1 VAVHAIFLRR
11 VALLINLSG
20 EKDPISPAATKLLS
34 AMDTKPSEDFRE
46 TSTLPDLF
54 APVPRSFDQIYLTN
68 SGELPPPETFHFGTN
83 LGEVAFVALK
93 LWHLTQLHR

>member
-1 VAVHAIFLRR
+1 
-11 VALLINLSG
+11 
-20 EKDPISPAATKLLS
+20 
-34 AMDTKPSEDFRE
+34 MDTRPSEDFRE

-93 LWHLTQLHR
+93 LWHLTQLHRKAFSTIILKFLKQLGFMLSLFEIMLLKWHP